1 MTIKYRF
8 KKATLGQSSV
18 HGRSREE
25 GMVIYLKEL
34 GMKQRRH
41 LSQLGWMKVAG
52 KGMEEQSLQQKQL
65 HRESG
70 RRG

>member
-1 MTIKYRF
+1 MR
-8 KKATLGQSSV
+8 
-18 HGRSREE
+18 GRSPEK
-25 GMVIYLKEL
+25 GVIIYLKEL

-52 KGMEEQSLQQKQL
+52 RGMEEQGLQQKQL

>member
-1 MTIKYRF
+1 MTIKYYL
-8 KKATLGQSSV
+8 KKATPGQSSV
-18 HGRSREE
+18 RGRSPEK
-25 GMVIYLKEL
+25 GVIIYLKEL

-52 KGMEEQSLQQKQL
+52 RGMEEQGLQQKQL

>member
-1 MTIKYRF
+1 MTIKYYFR
-8 KKATLGQSSV
+8 KATLGQSSV
-18 HGRSREE
+18 HGSPEE
-25 GMVIYLKEL
+25 GMIIYLKEL
-34 GMKQRRH
+34 RMKQRRH

-52 KGMEEQSLQQKQL
+52 RGMEEQSLQQKQL

>member
-1 MTIKYRF
+1 MTIKYL
-8 KKATLGQSSV
+8 KKATPGQSSV
-18 HGRSREE
+18 HSRSPEK
-25 GMVIYLKEL
+25 GVLVYLKEL

-52 KGMEEQSLQQKQL
+52 REMEEQGLQQKQL